1 MKGLE
6 HLLSERVFHYFED
19 FCKVPHASYHCSA
32 AADYIEA
39 FASKH
44 HLRCRRDEADNVII
58 WKEASH
64 GRELDKGIMLQ
75 GHLDMVAVK
84 DEGVDFNF
92 DTDGIRL
99 TVNGD
104 WMSAEGTTLG
114 GDDGIAVAM
123 MLAVLEDEAL
133 SHPALECLFTTDEEV
148 GLLGATALDTRDLTS
163 QYMLNLDSEEE
174 PIIYIGCSGGAR
186 VTLELPLTEFTAD
199 TEMTAREI
207 AIKGLI
213 GGHSGFDI
221 NRGLASANQ
230 LMLEILKDLSA
241 EFQFGVSFL
250 KGGTV
255 ANAIPVEA
263 KSTLLIPKGEAKQF
277 DKRMEH
283 LAEQLINRW
292 QKKEPGLQIQWQE
305 SPLSEKPDAFILSH
319 DTLHAWESI
328 PCGVIAMNPTLPGFV
343 ETSSSLGVITL
354 EDGILR
360 LIANIRSDKEEAKE
374 AMKEQ
379 CRTIAKNTGGK
390 IDINGDYPGWPMK
403 ENSDFQQ
410 LASRVYEEIHG
421 KKPIL
426 ETIHAGLEC
435 GIFSQRMPELDII
448 STGPDVLDGHTTH
461 ERMSISSIDRVYRF
475 VRRILETSGR

>member
-1 MKGLE
+1 MIQGFILG
-6 HLLSERVFHYFED
+6 RVFHYFED

-32 AADYIEA
+32 AADYIKA

-58 WKEASH
+58 WKEASR
-64 GRELDKGIMLQ
+64 GRELD
-75 GHLDMVAVK
+75 
-84 DEGVDFNF
+84 
-92 DTDGIRL
+92 
-99 TVNGD
+99 
-104 WMSAEGTTLG
+104 
-114 GDDGIAVAM
+114 
-123 MLAVLEDEAL
+123 
-133 SHPALECLFTTDEEV
+133 
-148 GLLGATALDTRDLTS
+148 
-163 QYMLNLDSEEE
+163 
-174 PIIYIGCSGGAR
+174 
-186 VTLELPLTEFTAD
+186 
-199 TEMTAREI
+199 
-207 AIKGLI
+207 KGLI

-221 NRGLASANQ
+221 NRGLASSNQ
-230 LMLEILKDLSA
+230 LMLGILKDLSA

-250 KGGTV
+250 KGGNV

-263 KSTLLIPKGEAKQF
+263 KTTILIPKGEAKQF

-283 LAEQLINRW
+283 LAEQLINQW

-319 DTLHAWESI
+319 DTLHAWESV

-374 AMKEQ
+374 AMKE
-379 CRTIAKNTGGK
+379 
-390 IDINGDYPGWPMK
+390 
-403 ENSDFQQ
+403 NSDFQQ

-435 GIFSQRMPELDII
+435 GIFSERIPELDII